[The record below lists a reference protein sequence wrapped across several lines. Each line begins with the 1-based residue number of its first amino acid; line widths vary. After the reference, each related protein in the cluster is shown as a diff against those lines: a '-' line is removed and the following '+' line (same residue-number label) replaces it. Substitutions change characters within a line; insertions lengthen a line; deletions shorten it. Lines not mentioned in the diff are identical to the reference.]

1 MPFWETS
8 LTMTD
13 PALWPSPNLI
23 STWVLEM
30 RSPMIWRS
38 ALWERPMVTVRPW
51 GISTYFLE
59 SVVRRKATMLVV
71 GPGSAIRA
79 GGWENKE
86 NPTLALEP

>member
-13 PALWPSPNLI
+13 PVLWPSPYLI
-23 STWVLEM
+23 SMWVLEM

-51 GISTYFLE
+51 GISTYVLPG
-59 SVVRRKATMLVV
+59 V
-71 GPGSAIRA
+71 GGPEEGHHV
-79 GGWENKE
+79 GGWFRLCHQGVWLGEE
-86 NPTLALEP
+86 IPPP